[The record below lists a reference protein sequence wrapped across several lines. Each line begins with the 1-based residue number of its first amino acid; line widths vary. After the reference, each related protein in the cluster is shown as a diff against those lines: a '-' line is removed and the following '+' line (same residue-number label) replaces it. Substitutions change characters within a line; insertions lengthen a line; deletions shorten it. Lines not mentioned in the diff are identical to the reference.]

1 MATSYL
7 VFDGECGFC
16 RKWVRHMRTW
26 FRKHPTPI
34 AYQSVDLLSFGLTA
48 DQCKEAVQFVSGRG
62 EISSGSDA
70 AARVLIT
77 AGFPY
82 SIAGWVMLAPGVS
95 HIAQYAYKWVANNR
109 HRFSGDPL

>member
-16 RKWVRHMRTW
+16 RKWVRHMTSW
-26 FRKHPTPI
+26 FSKHPTPV
-34 AYQSVDLLSFGLTA
+34 AYQSADLFALGLTA
-48 DQCKEAVQFVSGRG
+48 DQCKEAVQYVSERG

-70 AARVLIT
+70 AARVLIH

-82 SIAGWVMLAPGVS
+82 LIAGWVMLVPGIRN
-95 HIAQYAYKWVANNR
+95 IAQYAYKWVANNR
-109 HRFSGDPL
+109 YRFSGDPL